1 MSDSATATGIG
12 HDPAAVA
19 ALLGLHE
26 VTGDVPAEG
35 DTPAEPPELT
45 RKPALRV
52 LDTLPDEGEGEV
64 VEGEGGEPE
73 AAPPAEPPA
82 DPFADIKQLVAAQS
96 AQISQLISALSAKPA
111 APPPPPAPP
120 KDFTLSDEEYAAAF
134 DSKEGLAKLLAR
146 VRQDAL
152 DEAQGEVPKI
162 VQRRELEAQQLDAR
176 VTEWTQKPE
185 HAKYI
190 SKDSPYQRAFST
202 FVKRLNDANAWDVTQ
217 VETQLDT
224 VAKAVEEYAALFQG
238 VHTPDAPATP
248 AAGSGVARPKPTTM
262 GGSKRET
269 TPAKP
274 TEQERVRKLLGLPP
288 V

>member
-12 HDPAAVA
+12 QDPAAVA

-35 DTPAEPPELT
+35 DTPADPPEPT

-52 LDTLPDEGEGEV
+52 LDTLPDEGEGEGEA
-64 VEGEGGEPE
+64 VEGEGEVE
-73 AAPPAEPPA
+73 APAEPPA
-82 DPFADIKQLVAAQS
+82 DPFADLKQLVAAQS
-96 AQISQLISALSAKPA
+96 AQISQLLSALSAKPA

-120 KDFTLSDEEYAAAF
+120 KDFILSDEEYAAAF

-224 VAKAVEEYAALFQG
+224 VANAVEEYAALFQG
-238 VHTPDAPATP
+238 IHAPAAPATP